1 MVRAGAVVALCAV
14 FALAPA
20 AAHAAAQPGDGA
32 AHVQNVRSGARGF
45 GGRGFGGRGFGRS
58 RPFSSRRYRSH
69 GIFRRIIRALAIGYL
84 LHLLFTTPGGLIVLV
99 LIVVLI
105 MLARRMRTR
114 RYGY

>member
-1 MVRAGAVVALCAV
+1 MVRAGTVVALCAV

-20 AAHAAAQPGDGA
+20 AVYAAPQPGDGA
-32 AHVQNVRSGARGF
+32 AHVQNVRFGA
-45 GGRGFGGRGFGRS
+45 RGFGGRGFGRS
-58 RPFSSRRYRSH
+58 RPFPARRYRSH
-69 GIFRRIIRALAIGYL
+69 GIARRIIRALAIGYL

-105 MLARRMRTR
+105 MLAVRRMRTR